1 MKTIFYWCPYL
12 SRVATVSNVI
22 NSAISIIKYNKNFKI
37 SFIDTSGEWN
47 PFFDKLISNN
57 IAIEKITSFNLRS
70 QKIGFLKSRF
80 YLSLLFLLNFFPL
93 VKILKK
99 NQPSFL
105 IIHLLTS
112 LPLILLC
119 LFSFKTKFILRISG
133 LPKLNFFRKFLWKL
147 ASDKIYRVTCP
158 SEETLN
164 DLKKLNIFENRKLV
178 VLYDPIINISLINE
192 KKKMSISPLPHNNYF
207 LNIGR
212 LTNQKNQN
220 LLVVLFFD
228 LVKKNDKLILYII
241 GSGENKINL
250 TNKIKKLNLHKN
262 IFLLGYKHN
271 IFPYFEKAT
280 AVISSS
286 LWEDPGAVMV
296 ESAYCN
302 TTIISSDCPN
312 GPSEFIS
319 ENKGGYL
326 FKNNDKESLKKTFEL
341 LINDSGHNIYKKKLY
356 AKKKSKKYTCFYHY
370 KRFKEILDD

>member
-1 MKTIFYWCPYL
+1 MTTIFYWCPYL
-12 SRVATVSNVI
+12 SDVATITNVI
-22 NSAISIIKYNKNFKI
+22 NSAISIKKYKKKSQI
-37 SFIDTSGEWN
+37 SILETIGEWQFAKEN
-47 PFFDKLISNN
+47 LSKNN
-57 IAIEKITSFNLRS
+57 IKIEKLSNLNFDTN
-70 QKIGFLKSRF
+70 KVGFFKSRL
-80 YLSLLFLLNFFPL
+80 YLLYIFFFNFFPFVRL
-93 VKILKK
+93 LKIKK
-99 NQPSFL
+99 PDFL

-112 LPLILLC
+112 LPLVSLI
-119 LFSFKTKFILRISG
+119 FFKFKTKFILRISG

-158 SEETLN
+158 TEETLN

-220 LLVVLFFD
+220 LLVELFFD

-341 LINDSGHNIYKKKLY
+341 LINDTDHNIYKKKLY
-356 AKKKSKKYTCFYHY
+356 AKKNSKKYTCFYHY